1 MFGGLN
7 FAALACHGMRHAE
20 LSRTSRALALFPRRQ
35 PSAPHALLRA
45 LGAAQPSLWRL
56 SVATDEERNI
66 VKARDNR
73 RPSRRR
79 TPEELAQDREDA
91 LRWRAKLRAEAGS
104 PTAETS
110 VASKATP
117 TIATPKARSERSRF
131 AAAIARAEFGRF
143 YFKETRSGRAPKPA
157 RRCNGKAD

>member
-1 MFGGLN
+1 
-7 FAALACHGMRHAE
+7 
-20 LSRTSRALALFPRRQ
+20 
-35 PSAPHALLRA
+35 
-45 LGAAQPSLWRL
+45 LWRL

-104 PTAETS
+104 PATS
-110 VASKATP
+110 EATKTTSKTRP
-117 TIATPKARSERSRF
+117 ERSRF

-143 YFKETRSGRAPKPA
+143 YFKEMRSGRSPKPA
-157 RRCNGKAD
+157 RRRNGKGD

>member
-1 MFGGLN
+1 MSCGIASAGQRYAWRLN
-7 FAALACHGMRHAE
+7 FAALGCHGMRHAE
-20 LSRTSRALALFPRRQ
+20 LSRTSRALAPFPRRQ

-45 LGAAQPSLWRL
+45 REALAQPSSWRL

-66 VKARDNR
+66 VKPRDSR

-104 PTAETS
+104 PA
-110 VASKATP
+110 
-117 TIATPKARSERSRF
+117 
-131 AAAIARAEFGRF
+131 
-143 YFKETRSGRAPKPA
+143 
-157 RRCNGKAD
+157 